1 VAGDARQAPRGG
13 PGPAGE
19 GRPPAGMVLFVVR
32 PPIDRSDIP
41 GVCDRLSRLLS
52 RCADG
57 IVVADLADLVDV
69 DAVTVDLV
77 ARLHLTAIRRGRQ
90 VQLHGAGPRLVQ
102 LLALVGLTHL
112 SQLNDTGVES
122 RRQAEER
129 EQLGRVEERV
139 DPDDPAG

>member
-1 VAGDARQAPRGG
+1 
-13 PGPAGE
+13 
-19 GRPPAGMVLFVVR
+19 MVLFVVR

-41 GVCDRLSRLLS
+41 GVCDRLSQLLS

-57 IVVADLADLVDV
+57 IVVADLAGLVDV

-90 VQLHGAGPRLVQ
+90 VQLRGAGPRLVQ

-112 SQLNDTGVES
+112 TDLPHLNDTGVES